1 MHMNIFTAIFG
12 FVLIISTGFVITNK
26 SFLSTKAEREALRMP
41 PPPTETPWNKDKRIV
56 TVGEPVTLATSG
68 TCYVAIKIVSQDAV
82 YNAQTTSCEIAPGT
96 EVSVTELH
104 MQRTN
109 AQISP
114 PSLLIARKK

>member
-1 MHMNIFTAIFG
+1 MRMNIFTAVFALIFVVSAG
-12 FVLIISTGFVITNK
+12 FIITK
-26 SFLSTKAEREALRMP
+26 ELSTPKEQREAVRMP
-41 PPPTETPWNKDKRIV
+41 PVPTETPWSPDKNIV

-82 YNAQTTSCEIAPGT
+82 YNTQATSCEMAPGT

-114 PSLLIARKK
+114 PPLLIARKK